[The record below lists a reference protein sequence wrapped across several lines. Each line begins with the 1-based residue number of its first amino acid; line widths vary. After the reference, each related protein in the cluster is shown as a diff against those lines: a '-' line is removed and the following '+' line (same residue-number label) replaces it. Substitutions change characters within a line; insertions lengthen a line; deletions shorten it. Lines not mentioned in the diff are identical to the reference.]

1 MSPLSRTRR
10 ALASSSKRGAP
21 LLAAGFAVIVLMSL
35 SPFGRPQQ
43 AEANGVPTLVSLR
56 YLEGLS
62 NWGPTDATG
71 ELELS
76 FAEGFARLKAQG
88 LEQLAAERYQGWLV
102 NSETNDAISIG
113 RFNATADGTLAYEG
127 TLPPIAD
134 FGFDLFIVTVEPEP
148 DDAPQPHS
156 QRSIGGYFDMVGPSG
171 ADGLTPSDV
180 SMQPTELPNT
190 GAPALLSDIG
200 RISLLLAAM
209 ALSIFVS
216 LRLGRRSA

>member
-1 MSPLSRTRR
+1 MKTFAHASMRWPLS
-10 ALASSSKRGAP
+10 
-21 LLAAGFAVIVLMSL
+21 AAIAVLVLMSL
-35 SPFGRPQQ
+35 SLVTSSHR

-56 YLEGLS
+56 YLEDLS

-76 FAEGFARLKAQG
+76 FAEGFARVKANG
-88 LEQLAAERYQGWLV
+88 LERLTGESYQGWLV

-113 RFNATADGTLAYEG
+113 RFNAGAAGSVTYEG

-134 FGFDLFIVTVEPEP
+134 FGFDLFIVTVEPDP

-156 QRSIGGYFDMVGPSG
+156 QRSIGGYFDMVGPSA
-171 ADGLTPSDV
+171 ADGSTPSDV
-180 SMQPTELPNT
+180 STAPTQLPNT
-190 GAPALLSDIG
+190 GAPDLLSDVG
-200 RISLLLAAM
+200 RVSLLFAAM
-209 ALSIFVS
+209 ALSIFVG